1 MKRSGSITATA
12 TAAYGGALFGSVFRV
27 ARRISA
33 RITEKTKRRIRAI
46 LRRIDSAIVEGLA
59 SEAPERVAVT
69 DLRAFPMGTDVELT
83 VYWLDR
89 PGVLGPSAS
98 LYWKGQELLRMDLHE
113 ANPHVHYGLA
123 QARLWRAGGERI
135 YLPETSIEA
144 RAVFAAYQI
153 NHNLAWCFANHPDH
167 RAKQGLPDRAVLQ
180 EASSWLHERILE
192 LHRSKRS

>member
-1 MKRSGSITATA
+1 MRGI
-12 TAAYGGALFGSVFRV
+12 LCRLDSVV
-27 ARRISA
+27 I
-33 RITEKTKRRIRAI
+33 
-46 LRRIDSAIVEGLA
+46 EGLA

-69 DLRAFPMGTDVELT
+69 DLRAFPMGSDVELT

-98 LYWKGQELLRMDLHE
+98 VYWQGQELLRMDLHE

-135 YLPETSIEA
+135 YLPETPIEA
-144 RAVFAAYQI
+144 RAEFAAYQI
-153 NHNLAWCFANHPDH
+153 NRNLAWCFANHPDQ
-167 RAKQGLPDRAVLQ
+167 RAKRSLPDHAVLQ
-180 EASSWLHERILE
+180 EAALWLHERILD